1 MKEDMRR
8 TSRASRA
15 RRAQQ
20 RKRRNRRIALTLCVM
35 FVVLAASIGG
45 TVAWLTDK
53 TGTITNTF
61 TAGDIDITLTETGT
75 DTSGNK
81 NYKFV
86 PGDTL
91 SKDPTVTVEAGS
103 EACWLFVKVEEANW
117 PEFKEADGTTR
128 KVSYAIADSWTALT
142 DVPGVYYR
150 EVPAATADT
159 DFAILKDNV
168 VTVSNT
174 LTKTEVNTVI
184 SIQPKLTFTAYAV
197 QKAGINTVAEAWA
210 AANPTTTP

>member
-91 SKDPTVTVEAGS
+91 SKDPKVTVEAGS

-128 KVSYAIADSWTALT
+128 KVSYAIADGWTELT
-142 DVPGVYYR
+142 GVTGVYYR
-150 EVPAATADT
+150 EVSASEQNQE
-159 DFAILKDNV
+159 FNV
-168 VTVSNT
+168 LDGNKVTVSEN
-174 LTKTEVNTVI
+174 LTKAEIGQIATNPT
-184 SIQPKLTFTAYAV
+184 LTFTAYAV
-197 QKAGINTVAEAWA
+197 QKAGSDTAAEAWA
-210 AANPTTTP
+210 KL

>member
-61 TAGDIDITLTETGT
+61 TAGDINITLAETT
-75 DTSGNK
+75 GNT
-81 NYKFV
+81 YKMV
-86 PGDTL
+86 PGNTIA
-91 SKDPTVTVEAGS
+91 KNPKVTVEAGS
-103 EACWLFVKVEEANW
+103 EASWLFVKVEKSAN
-117 PEFKEADGTTR
+117 FDTFMTYTMADG
-128 KVSYAIADSWTALT
+128 WTL
-142 DVPGVYYR
+142 VPGQTNVYYR
-150 EVPAATADT
+150 EVGAMTEDT
-159 DFAILKDNV
+159 SFDVIKGNQ
-168 VTVSNT
+168 VTVKET
-174 LTKTEVNTVI
+174 VTKSDLEAVKTAN
-184 SIQPKLTFTAYAV
+184 QPTLTFTAYAV
-197 QKAGINTVAEAWA
+197 QKANVDTVEAAWNLA
-210 AANPTTTP
+210 KDL

>member
-8 TSRASRA
+8 TSRA

-91 SKDPTVTVEAGS
+91 SKDPKVTVEAGS

-128 KVSYAIADSWTALT
+128 KVSYAIADGWTELT
-142 DVPGVYYR
+142 GVTGVYYR
-150 EVPAATADT
+150 EVSASEQNQE
-159 DFAILKDNV
+159 FNV
-168 VTVSNT
+168 LDGNKVTVSEN
-174 LTKTEVNTVI
+174 LTKAEIGQIATNPT
-184 SIQPKLTFTAYAV
+184 LTFTAYAV
-197 QKAGINTVAEAWA
+197 QKAGSDTAAEAWA
-210 AANPTTTP
+210 KL

>member
-174 LTKTEVNTVI
+174 LTKTEVNPVI
-184 SIQPKLTFTAYAV
+184 SLQPKLTFTAYAV

>member
-8 TSRASRA
+8 TSRA

-53 TGTITNTF
+53 TDTITNTF

-81 NYKFV
+81 DYKFV

-91 SKDPTVTVEAGS
+91 SKDPKVTVEAGS
-103 EACWLFVKVEEANW
+103 EACWLFVKVEEGNW

-128 KVSYAIADSWTALT
+128 KVSYAIANGWTELT
-142 DVPGVYYR
+142 GVTGVYYR
-150 EVPAATADT
+150 EVAASEQNQEFDVL
-159 DFAILKDNV
+159 DGNK
-168 VTVSNT
+168 VTVSEN
-174 LTKTEVNTVI
+174 LTKAEIGQITTD
-184 SIQPKLTFTAYAV
+184 PTLKFTAYAV
-197 QKAGINTVAEAWA
+197 QMAGSADAAAAWA
-210 AANPTTTP
+210 KVPTTGA